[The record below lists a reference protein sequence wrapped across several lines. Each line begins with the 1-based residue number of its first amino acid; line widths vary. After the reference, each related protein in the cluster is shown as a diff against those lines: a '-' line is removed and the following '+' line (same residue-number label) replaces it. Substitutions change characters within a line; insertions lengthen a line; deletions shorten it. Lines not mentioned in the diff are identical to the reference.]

1 MFLLNR
7 ESLPLKN
14 SCQRTPSTVINM
26 TLELFPM
33 PEAIK
38 GKVRMTIY
46 DKCLIL
52 KDSFSLKTILG
63 M

>member
-26 TLELFPM
+26 TLDLSSIL
-33 PEAIK
+33 EAIK
-38 GKVRMTIY
+38 GKVRITIY

-52 KDSFSLKTILG
+52 KDSF
-63 M
+63 